1 MGEKRMSDTNKQPT
15 QNEGSKKWREP
26 DIELIDE
33 EWDKSREAHE
43 DAVRDYQYQQLE
55 EDENNY

>member
-1 MGEKRMSDTNKQPT
+1 MSDTNKQPT